1 MALRSILSSEPGLSK
16 GLNGAYAIMKSYP
29 HIALTS
35 YRITSTCKVSRSH
48 LANKH
53 FDMASIAADVQQI
66 VSQFF
71 DRSVSG
77 LQGDA
82 EVEAFASKQ
91 HMMDAPVLDI
101 LHQAKSIS
109 DHEGELA
116 LPPVGSLDAAWLQP

>member
-1 MALRSILSSEPGLSK
+1 ME
-16 GLNGAYAIMKSYP
+16 
-29 HIALTS
+29 T
-35 YRITSTCKVSRSH
+35 
-48 LANKH
+48 
-53 FDMASIAADVQQI
+53 IAAAVQQI

-82 EVEAFASKQ
+82 EVEASKQ
-91 HMMDAPVLDI
+91 PMMDAPVLDI

-116 LPPVGSLDAAWLQP
+116 LPPLGSLDAACLQP